1 VTADQ
6 LTQATDALTA
16 DGGIVRLRS
25 VNPDDAAGLTDLY
38 RRGSADN
45 LRLRFFSNPGERAL
59 ENEIDRLVR
68 DPAGDHEVVV
78 AEHADALI
86 GVASYE
92 RLDDRPS
99 TGEFAIYVDDAHHGE
114 GVGTLLL
121 EHLAARA
128 RRHGITELV
137 GEVLPTNAGMLKVAK
152 DLTGHT
158 TLQFDEGVVD
168 VRVRTT
174 LDQEALAVADARDRV
189 AATASCDR
197 CSRRGWSPWSGPG
210 AVPVASA
217 TRRCSRWWSSASPAS
232 CSR

>member
-1 VTADQ
+1 MAADQ
-6 LTQATDALTA
+6 LSQTTDALTA

-25 VNPDDAAGLTDLY
+25 VNRNDAAGLTDLY

-45 LRLRFFSNPGERAL
+45 LRLRFFSNPGDRAL

-68 DPAGDHEVVV
+68 DPGGDHEVVV

-92 RLDDRPS
+92 RLDDHPG
-99 TGEFAIYVDDAHHGE
+99 TGEFAIFVDDKHHGQ

-128 RRHGITELV
+128 RRHGISELV
-137 GEVLPTNAGMLKVAK
+137 GEVLPTNTGMLRVAK

-158 TLQFDEGVVD
+158 TL
-168 VRVRTT
+168 
-174 LDQEALAVADARDRV
+174 
-189 AATASCDR
+189 
-197 CSRRGWSPWSGPG
+197 
-210 AVPVASA
+210 
-217 TRRCSRWWSSASPAS
+217 
-232 CSR
+232 